1 MNSEQIFALRQ
12 VFYGQTDVP
21 GKADF
26 EGAWKA
32 VKTVAAGSGV
42 LSESE
47 HRCLLARMSA
57 IGTPPST

>member
-32 VKTVAAGSGV
+32 AKTVAEGSGV
-42 LSESE
+42 LGESE